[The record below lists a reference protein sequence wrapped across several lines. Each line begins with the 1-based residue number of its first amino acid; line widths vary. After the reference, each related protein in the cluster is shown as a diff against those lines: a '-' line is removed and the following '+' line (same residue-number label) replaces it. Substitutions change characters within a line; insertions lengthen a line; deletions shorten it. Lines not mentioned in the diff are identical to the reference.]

1 MGRKLTNK
9 EMTQAIIDLNGK
21 VEFLCS
27 RTQSVLSNFI
37 EFLDKDE
44 DFKEY
49 LDGKYVTK
57 EEPKEKPNSNESG

>member
-49 LDGKYVTK
+49 LDGKYGT
-57 EEPKEKPNSNESG
+57 